1 MTQQELQRPR
11 VNIEQACAIAG
22 VKRRTM
28 YYWLKLEKVESVRT
42 AGGQLR
48 IFADTILRRDPRT
61 A

>member
-1 MTQQELQRPR
+1 MTTEQLQRPR
-11 VNIEQACAIAG
+11 VNFVQACAIAG

-28 YYWLKLEKVESVRT
+28 YYWLKLGKVESVRT

-48 IFADTILRRDPRT
+48 IFVDTLLRRDART